1 MTWVLL
7 VIGVIAARGDSEYKS
22 DFEIFDTFPGES
34 SGKSQSLFPDP
45 STFEFLD
52 DEVDRNKRYAD
63 FDLSQYELISPEP
76 EFTRTKQYIS
86 PVDVEKRFVR
96 SAQEYGNEYTDGYKA
111 FLEKYFDKSEQD
123 RPNEYFTDDSYGD
136 RSDNSQNKEEEA
148 KSGNLKRQK
157 TDDVEHIGGYHR
169 DGVSDDD
176 YNSSEYERIKAL
188 SKKQETEIKQNPKH
202 CKVTVKDGMT
212 CSLCKNPETGAHSE
226 SCSFSST
233 PPEKKYA
240 YTKERNYNS
249 KDNEKDED
257 DGDDEEE
264 GEEEE
269 EEEASN
275 KSEKK
280 VTTSP
285 PPPTPALK
293 QQIRRRGPQRSA
305 SQKSA
310 AVENVSSTPT
320 NHRLASQRRP
330 RQRSSS
336 STNKPVTN
344 TSHRYSATYK
354 AEESRPQHRIIGL
367 DPFLYGSH
375 SEDKPEKEKSKRNT
389 GESTGRRSYED
400 YFSHVFPEAKNGRL
414 QRADDVDDDDQV
426 EFLPNYDSKKN
437 VEKVLEE
444 FKTKDWSTCKKEIK
458 GDLTCYHCK
467 DENGV
472 RHEECMFVS
481 GSTTPDKPKSSRLSY
496 SETKE
501 YHHPHNGE
509 SYEPSNVS
517 SKIVSKKHSSD
528 NDESSNTGGRK
539 KKASRKLVVRKRKAK
554 VAQNQSDVPKPE
566 DVEDYHSGEK
576 KSIKRMV
583 TYRIENSGGT
593 DAEPAE
599 SVVFGHQFLQEE

>member
-1 MTWVLL
+1 MTLILL
-7 VIGVIAARGDSEYKS
+7 MIGVIAARADSEYKS
-22 DFEIFDTFPGES
+22 DFEIFDAFPRES

-52 DEVDRNKRYAD
+52 EEVDRNKRYAH
-63 FDLSQYELISPEP
+63 FDLSHYGLISPEP

-96 SAQEYGNEYTDGYKA
+96 SAPDYGNEYTDGYKA

-123 RPNEYFTDDSYGD
+123 RPNEYFTDDSE
-136 RSDNSQNKEEEA
+136 RSDDDENKETEA
-148 KSGNLKRQK
+148 KSGNLRRKP
-157 TDDVEHIGGYHR
+157 DEVEHIGGN
-169 DGVSDDD
+169 DDD

-202 CKVTVKDGMT
+202 CKVTLKDGMT

-257 DGDDEEE
+257 EGDDEEE
-264 GEEEE
+264 GEE

-280 VTTSP
+280 VTTTQPSP
-285 PPPTPALK
+285 PATK
-293 QQIRRRGPQRSA
+293 QQQRRRGPQRSA
-305 SQKSA
+305 NQKSA
-310 AVENVSSTPT
+310 AVQEENASSTPA

-330 RQRSSS
+330 RQRPSS
-336 STNKPVTN
+336 STNKPVTS
-344 TSHRYSATYK
+344 TSRRYSASYK
-354 AEESRPQHRIIGL
+354 AEESRPQHRIVGL

-375 SEDKPEKEKSKRNT
+375 SDDKQEKEKPKRNT
-389 GESTGRRSYED
+389 GESSGRRSYED

-414 QRADDVDDDDQV
+414 QRADVAYDDGDDQV

-481 GSTTPDKPKSSRLSY
+481 GSTAPDKPKSSRLSY

-501 YHHPHNGE
+501 YHHPRDSE
-509 SYEPSNVS
+509 SYEPTNVS
-517 SKIVSKKHSSD
+517 SKIVSKKSSNN
-528 NDESSNTGGRK
+528 NDESPNTGERK

-554 VAQNQSDVPKPE
+554 VAQNLSDVPKPE

-583 TYRIENSGGT
+583 TYRIENSSGK

-599 SVVFGHQFLQEE
+599 SVVFGHQFLHEE

>member
-1 MTWVLL
+1 M
-7 VIGVIAARGDSEYKS
+7 IGVIAARADSEYSS
-22 DFEIFDTFPGES
+22 DFEIFDAFPGES
-34 SGKSQSLFPDP
+34 SGKSQSLYPDP
-45 STFEFLD
+45 STFEFLGD
-52 DEVDRNKRYAD
+52 DVDRNKRYAD
-63 FDLSQYELISPEP
+63 FDLSRYGLISPEP

-96 SAQEYGNEYTDGYKA
+96 SAADYGNEYTDGYKA

-123 RPNEYFTDDSYGD
+123 RPNEYYTDDSDGD
-136 RSDNSQNKEEEA
+136 RNDNNQNKEPEA
-148 KSGNLKRQK
+148 KSGNLRHKP
-157 TDDVEHIGGYHR
+157 DDVEHIGGNHR
-169 DGVSDDD
+169 DSESDDD

-202 CKVTVKDGMT
+202 CKVTLKDGMT

-257 DGDDEEE
+257 EGDEEE
-264 GEEEE
+264 EDGEE

-275 KSEKK
+275 KSENK
-280 VTTSP
+280 VATTP
-285 PPPTPALK
+285 PPPPPPK
-293 QQIRRRGPQRSA
+293 QQQRRRGPQRSA

-310 AVENVSSTPT
+310 AVETVSSTPA
-320 NHRLASQRRP
+320 NHRIASQRRP
-330 RQRSSS
+330 RQRPSSS
-336 STNKPVTN
+336 ANKPVTN

-354 AEESRPQHRIIGL
+354 AEESRPQHRIVGL

-375 SEDKPEKEKSKRNT
+375 SDDKQEKEKSKRNT
-389 GESTGRRSYED
+389 GESSGRRSYED

-414 QRADDVDDDDQV
+414 QRADDADDDDGNEQV

-444 FKTKDWSTCKKEIK
+444 FKTKDWSTCKKELK

-501 YHHPHNGE
+501 YHHPHAGE

-517 SKIVSKKHSSD
+517 SKIVSKNNSND
-528 NDESSNTGGRK
+528 NDESPKTSGKK

-583 TYRIENSGGT
+583 TYRIENSSGGS

-599 SVVFGHQFLQEE
+599 SVVFGHQFLHEE

>member
-7 VIGVIAARGDSEYKS
+7 VIGVIAARADSKYKS
-22 DFEIFDTFPGES
+22 DFEIFDAFPGES
-34 SGKSQSLFPDP
+34 GGKSQSLFPDP

-63 FDLSQYELISPEP
+63 FDLSHYGLISPEP

-96 SAQEYGNEYTDGYKA
+96 SAPDYSNEYTDGYKA

-123 RPNEYFTDDSYGD
+123 RPNEYFTDDSDGE
-136 RSDNSQNKEEEA
+136 RSDNNQSKDTET
-148 KSGNLKRQK
+148 KSGNLRHKPEE
-157 TDDVEHIGGYHR
+157 VEDIDGHHR
-169 DGVSDDD
+169 DSASDDD

-249 KDNEKDED
+249 KDNEKD
-257 DGDDEEE
+257 DDEGEDEE
-264 GEEEE
+264 GDEE

-275 KSEKK
+275 KSEKT
-280 VTTSP
+280 VATTQAP
-285 PPPTPALK
+285 PPPPK
-293 QQIRRRGPQRSA
+293 QQQRRRTPQRSA

-310 AVENVSSTPT
+310 AVQTEDVSSTPA

-330 RQRSSS
+330 RQRSSG
-336 STNKPVTN
+336 STNKPL
-344 TSHRYSATYK
+344 TSTSRRYSATYK
-354 AEESRPQHRIIGL
+354 AEESRPQHRIVGL

-375 SEDKPEKEKSKRNT
+375 SDDKQEKEKSKRNT
-389 GESTGRRSYED
+389 GESSGRRSYED

-414 QRADDVDDDDQV
+414 QRADDSDDDGNDQV

-501 YHHPHNGE
+501 YHHPHNDE
-509 SYEPSNVS
+509 SYQPSNVS
-517 SKIVSKKHSSD
+517 SKIVSKKPSND
-528 NDESSNTGGRK
+528 NDDSTGGKK

-554 VAQNQSDVPKPE
+554 VAQNPSDVPKPE

-599 SVVFGHQFLQEE
+599 TVVFGHQFLQEE

>member
-7 VIGVIAARGDSEYKS
+7 VIGVIAARADSEYKS
-22 DFEIFDTFPGES
+22 DFEIFDAFPGES

-52 DEVDRNKRYAD
+52 DGVDRNKRYAVFD
-63 FDLSQYELISPEP
+63 FSRYGLISPDP
-76 EFTRTKQYIS
+76 EFTKTKQYIS

-96 SAQEYGNEYTDGYKA
+96 SAPDYGNEYTDGYKA

-123 RPNEYFTDDSYGD
+123 RPNEYFTDDSDGD
-136 RSDNSQNKEEEA
+136 RSDNNQHKETEA
-148 KSGNLKRQK
+148 KSENLRRQP
-157 TDDVEHIGGYHR
+157 DDVEHIGGNHR
-169 DGVSDDD
+169 DGESDDD

-188 SKKQETEIKQNPKH
+188 SKKQETEIQQNPKH
-202 CKVTVKDGMT
+202 CKVTVKDGMK

-257 DGDDEEE
+257 EGDDEEE
-264 GEEEE
+264 GEDEE

-275 KSEKK
+275 KSENK
-280 VTTSP
+280 VTTTQP
-285 PPPTPALK
+285 PPPASK
-293 QQIRRRGPQRSA
+293 QQNRRRGPQRSA

-310 AVENVSSTPT
+310 AVSAENTSSTPA

-336 STNKPVTN
+336 STSTPVTG
-344 TSHRYSATYK
+344 TARRYSASYK
-354 AEESRPQHRIIGL
+354 AEESRPQHRIVGL

-375 SEDKPEKEKSKRNT
+375 SDDKQEKEKSKRNT
-389 GESTGRRSYED
+389 GESSGRRSYED

-414 QRADDVDDDDQV
+414 QRSDDDGNDQV
-426 EFLPNYDSKKN
+426 EYLPNYDSKKN

-444 FKTKDWSTCKKEIK
+444 FKTKDWSTCKKVIK

-481 GSTTPDKPKSSRLSY
+481 GSTTPEKPKSSRLSY

-501 YHHPHNGE
+501 YHHPHDGE

-517 SKIVSKKHSSD
+517 SKIVSKKP
-528 NDESSNTGGRK
+528 SSNTDENTGERK